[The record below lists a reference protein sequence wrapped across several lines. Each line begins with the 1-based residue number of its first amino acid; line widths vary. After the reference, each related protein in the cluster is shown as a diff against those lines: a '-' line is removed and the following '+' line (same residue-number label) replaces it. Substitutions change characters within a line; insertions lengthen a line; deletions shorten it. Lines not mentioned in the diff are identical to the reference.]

1 MQMINTINTIINKI
15 NLMNMQI
22 YIQTYIK
29 LITIMFIKIINIQT
43 INKTLN
49 HLKKI
54 QINILKTK
62 QLNKIKH

>member
-1 MQMINTINTIINKI
+1 MINTINTIINKI